1 MDHDYEP
8 TSPVSSQSSGSP
20 PPEEIEEI
28 AAAADSRRIPS
39 SSGANKR
46 RGPPSGTHGP
56 QFARDAKS
64 RRREDS
70 HGTGQTGSTWG
81 GESKKDREELVDV
94 KLAEYLRK
102 GMWRS
107 LSLVHFGTH
116 DNRPQKSG
124 TLSMNLSSRRL
135 LRRRSECMGK
145 YNDR

>member
-1 MDHDYEP
+1 MTRDDARGQSNNAVATSRARRSSSDHKFIMDHSYEP

-28 AAAADSRRIPS
+28 AALADARRIPS
-39 SSGANKR
+39 SSGSNKR

-70 HGTGQTGSTWG
+70 HGTGQQGSTWSN
-81 GESKKDREELVDV
+81 ESKKDREELVDV

-102 GMWRS
+102 GVQNNS
-107 LSLVHFGTH
+107 
-116 DNRPQKSG
+116 
-124 TLSMNLSSRRL
+124 
-135 LRRRSECMGK
+135 
-145 YNDR
+145 